1 MCVAAG
7 YNEGCHITT
16 AFPTQGRLKMI
27 TQHAKRYITLLEAT
41 GAIFKMAED
50 GWFVHSMVG
59 GMITTMGD
67 MGILVV
73 YRKDED

>member
-1 MCVAAG
+1 
-7 YNEGCHITT
+7 
-16 AFPTQGRLKMI
+16 MI